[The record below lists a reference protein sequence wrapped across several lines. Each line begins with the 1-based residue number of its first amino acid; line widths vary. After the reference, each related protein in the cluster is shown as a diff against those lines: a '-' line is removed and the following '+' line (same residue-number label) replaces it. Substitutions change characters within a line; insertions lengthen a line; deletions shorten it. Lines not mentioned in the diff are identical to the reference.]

1 MGVVKDERDITFI
14 YYIDVSKKSNKAK
27 LTRGKRSTA
36 GSTIGTWLSN
46 HRLKDQ
52 LEWLHGNPSE
62 WNLKNRP
69 YPFYITGT
77 HLEKLKVTSL
87 CRKLALYCC
96 KINNS
101 PLKPVCLIWVF
112 FFNLIKKKKMF
123 FFSVMKIFFF
133 FYLSRKLFLEVFMF
147 ILSYCWFFF

>member
-14 YYIDVSKKSNKAK
+14 YHIDVSKKSNYAK

-36 GSTIGTWLSN
+36 GSTMGTWLSN

-52 LEWLHGNPSE
+52 LRVIGNPSE
-62 WNLKNRP
+62 WNLKMGHIH
-69 YPFYITGT
+69 FIL
-77 HLEKLKVTSL
+77 LELKVTSL

-123 FFSVMKIFFF
+123 FFSVMKFFF
-133 FYLSRKLFLEVFMF
+133 FLFIAEIIFGSLHVYFV
-147 ILSYCWFFF
+147 ILLIFF